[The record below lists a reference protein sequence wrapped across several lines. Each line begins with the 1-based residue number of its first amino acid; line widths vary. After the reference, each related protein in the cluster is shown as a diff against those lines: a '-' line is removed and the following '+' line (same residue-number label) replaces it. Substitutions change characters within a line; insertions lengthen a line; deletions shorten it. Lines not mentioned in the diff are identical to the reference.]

1 VQVRIARRASSRVM
15 KTIIA
20 VALFLALGVRSAISQ
35 QATEPIRQAVMKSD
49 LRNLVTAEEAYFADS
64 VKYTADLKTI
74 ASFYKA
80 SPGVIGLHITL
91 TADGWTGSVGH
102 EGTTT
107 VCVIYVGRTP
117 IAPATAEGKPVCRE
131 GGAGPADTAAARA
144 AIDSG
149 NAHWIAAFKRAD
161 AAGVAALFAID
172 ATQFRRSGAVVRGR
186 AAIQAGVAALFH
198 DNGWA
203 DASITT
209 GNVWLVDERA
219 YETGKFAF
227 TFHLAG
233 KPPVTNTGRY
243 VTIWSRQI
251 DGSWKI
257 VVDFGVP
264 SDTAP

>member
-1 VQVRIARRASSRVM
+1 MYPPSPSVVRPAN
-15 KTIIA
+15 T
-20 VALFLALGVRSAISQ
+20 
-35 QATEPIRQAVMKSD
+35 QAE
-49 LRNLVTAEEAYFADS
+49 
-64 VKYTADLKTI
+64 
-74 ASFYKA
+74 
-80 SPGVIGLHITL
+80 
-91 TADGWTGSVGH
+91 DGWTACVGQ
-102 EGTTT
+102 ESTTSGW
-107 VCVIYVGRTP
+107 VIYVGRTP

-186 AAIQAGVAALFH
+186 AAIQAGFAALFH

-209 GNVWLVDERA
+209 GTVWLVDERA

>member
-1 VQVRIARRASSRVM
+1 M
-15 KTIIA
+15 
-20 VALFLALGVRSAISQ
+20 
-35 QATEPIRQAVMKSD
+35 
-49 LRNLVTAEEAYFADS
+49 
-64 VKYTADLKTI
+64 
-74 ASFYKA
+74 
-80 SPGVIGLHITL
+80 IGLHITL

-102 EGTTT
+102 EGTST
-107 VCVIYVGRTP
+107 VCVIYVGSTP
-117 IAPATAEGKPVCRE
+117 IPPATAEGKPVCRE
-131 GGAGPADTAAARA
+131 GGAGPVDTAAVRA

-161 AAGVAALFAID
+161 AARVAALFALD

-186 AAIQAGVAALFH
+186 AAIQAGFAALFH

-203 DASITT
+203 DATITT

-227 TFHLAG
+227 TFHPAG